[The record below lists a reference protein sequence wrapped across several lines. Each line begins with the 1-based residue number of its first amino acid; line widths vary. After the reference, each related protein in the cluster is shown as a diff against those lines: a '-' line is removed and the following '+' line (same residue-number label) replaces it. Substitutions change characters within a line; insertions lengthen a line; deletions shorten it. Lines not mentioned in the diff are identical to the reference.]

1 MPNLPPALQVF
12 PTLARY
18 ALRPRRLAEIPIGG
32 PSTPQISAK
41 ALQQSAIHLYHDL
54 GVLVWVGC
62 SVDQVRRIGDVL
74 RQVVAWGGQGG
85 LVARLDA
92 WEGDVVR
99 KREEGLREGDLY
111 RALDEKRTG
120 NIKPSAVLRLATTRF
135 EETLY
140 ERIPE
145 LKTAK
150 DIDVRETQIIVPGSP
165 PPRGIINK
173 TVDGPRHLP
182 IESFTTISVDRITG
196 LTIGETRFF
205 TVGSSNYVGGARVDY
220 LILKHTQNQNNDSK
234 GAKGKS
240 LQARTSVIPY
250 WGNGKLKQRRRAS
263 DEAQG
268 AIFED
273 VVSRVM
279 QPLWDIEGGTWA
291 DRAAELEAKREKKN
305 WGEKKKTRPST
316 TTTTTA
322 V

>member
-111 RALDEKRTG
+111 RALDEKRVSFALMG
-120 NIKPSAVLRLATTRF
+120 
-135 EETLY
+135 
-140 ERIPE
+140 
-145 LKTAK
+145 
-150 DIDVRETQIIVPGSP
+150 DGDVGTK
-165 PPRGIINK
+165 RG
-173 TVDGPRHLP
+173 
-182 IESFTTISVDRITG
+182 
-196 LTIGETRFF
+196 
-205 TVGSSNYVGGARVDY
+205 
-220 LILKHTQNQNNDSK
+220 
-234 GAKGKS
+234 
-240 LQARTSVIPY
+240 
-250 WGNGKLKQRRRAS
+250 
-263 DEAQG
+263 
-268 AIFED
+268 
-273 VVSRVM
+273 
-279 QPLWDIEGGTWA
+279 
-291 DRAAELEAKREKKN
+291 
-305 WGEKKKTRPST
+305 
-316 TTTTTA
+316 
-322 V
+322 

>member
-12 PTLARY
+12 PTLTRFS
-18 ALRPRRLAEIPIGG
+18 LRPRRLTEIPIGG
-32 PSTPQISAK
+32 PSASQISAK

-54 GVLVWVGC
+54 GVLVFAGC
-62 SVDQVRRIGDVL
+62 SVPEVRRIGDVL
-74 RQVVAWGGQGG
+74 REVVNWGGQGG

-92 WEGDVVR
+92 WEGEVVR
-99 KREEGLREGDLY
+99 RREGKLTEGDLY

-120 NIKPSAVLRLATTRF
+120 NIKPSAILRLATTRF
-135 EETLY
+135 EETLK

-145 LKTAK
+145 LNNAT
-150 DIDVRETQIIVPGSP
+150 DIDIRESQIIVPGSP

-182 IESFTTISVDRITG
+182 VESFTTVSVDRISG

-220 LILKHTQNQNNDSK
+220 LMLKHTQTDN
-234 GAKGKS
+234 AKDTKDAKDESSPG
-240 LQARTSVIPY
+240 RISVTPY

-279 QPLWDIEGGTWA
+279 QPLWDIERSVWA
-291 DRAAELEAKREKKN
+291 GRAAELGAKKEKKN
-305 WGEKKKTRPST
+305 WEERRRPST
-316 TTTTTA
+316 TA

>member
-12 PTLARY
+12 PTLTRF

-74 RQVVAWGGQGG
+74 KQVVAWGGQGG

-92 WEGDVVR
+92 WEGEVIR
-99 KREEGLREGDLY
+99 RREPELMHGDLY
-111 RALDEKRTG
+111 KALDEKRTG
-120 NIKPSAVLRLATTRF
+120 NIKPSAILRLATTRF
-135 EETLY
+135 EEILT

-150 DIDVRETQIIVPGSP
+150 DIDMRETQIIVPGSP
-165 PPRGIINK
+165 PPRGIISK

-182 IESFTTISVDRITG
+182 IESFTTIGVNRISG

-220 LILKHTQNQNNDSK
+220 LILKHTKNDDSND
-234 GAKGKS
+234 AKDTKEEVGV
-240 LQARTSVIPY
+240 TPY

-279 QPLWDIEGGTWA
+279 QPLWDIERSAWA
-291 DRAAELEAKREKKN
+291 DRAAELEAKRLEDKEKRN
-305 WGEKKKTRPST
+305 WGERKKTRPST
-316 TTTTTA
+316 TGT

>member
-1 MPNLPPALQVF
+1 MPNLPPAFQVF
-12 PTLARY
+12 PALTRY
-18 ALRPRRLAEIPIGG
+18 AALRPRRLAEIPIGG
-32 PSTPQISAK
+32 PSAPQISAK

-62 SVDQVRRIGDVL
+62 SVEQVRRIGDVL
-74 RQVVAWGGQGG
+74 KQVVAWGGQGG

-99 KREEGLREGDLY
+99 RREGVVGEGDLY

-120 NIKPSAVLRLATTRF
+120 NLKPSAILRLATTRF
-135 EETLY
+135 EETLR

-150 DIDVRETQIIVPGSP
+150 NIDLRETQIIVPGSP

-182 IESFTTISVDRITG
+182 IESFTTIGVDRITG
-196 LTIGETRFF
+196 LTISETRFF

-220 LILKHTQNQNNDSK
+220 LMLKHTQNDDSK
-234 GAKGKS
+234 KAKGKS
-240 LQARTSVIPY
+240 LPDRISVMPY

-279 QPLWDIEGGTWA
+279 QPLWDIERSTWA

-305 WGEKKKTRPST
+305 WGEKTRPST
-316 TTTTTA
+316 AA

>member
-12 PTLARY
+12 PTLTRY

-32 PSTPQISAK
+32 PSAPQISAK

-62 SVDQVRRIGDVL
+62 SVEQVRRIGDVL

-99 KREEGLREGDLY
+99 RRERGLGEGDLY

-135 EETLY
+135 EETLH

-145 LKTAK
+145 LKTVK

-165 PPRGIINK
+165 PPRGIIHK

-182 IESFTTISVDRITG
+182 IESFTTIGVDRISG

-205 TVGSSNYVGGARVDY
+205 TVGASNYVGGARVDY
-220 LILKHTQNQNNDSK
+220 MILKHTKTDNSK
-234 GAKGKS
+234 ASKDAKGKS
-240 LQARTSVIPY
+240 LQERISVTPY
-250 WGNGKLKQRRRAS
+250 WGNGKLKQRRRAG

-279 QPLWDIEGGTWA
+279 QPLWDIEGSTWA

-305 WGEKKKTRPST
+305 WGAKTRPST
-316 TTTTTA
+316 AA